1 MRDTSTNPYSP
12 DDLLVW
18 SHERPHDPPET
29 CRSMMINCT
38 ECGKEYSDQAKACVH
53 CGAPNVAKSGGCL
66 KAAIG
71 LVVMVVLFAI
81 FVIALRAYT
90 LDPQEMIDSEAIKE
104 CRNTENDE
112 LLSIEARRLARDA
125 CDLMEKR
132 YNEKYGHAP

>member
-1 MRDTSTNPYSP
+1 MNT
-12 DDLLVW
+12 
-18 SHERPHDPPET
+18 
-29 CRSMMINCT
+29 
-38 ECGKEYSDQAKACVH
+38 GF
-53 CGAPNVAKSGGCL
+53 CL

-81 FVIALRAYT
+81 FVIAIRAYT

-112 LLSIEARRLARDA
+112 LLSVEARRLARDA